1 MKLQIFIFFSIFLGF
16 LDQLQIAV
24 VLDVPKAFGRVW
36 HAGFLHKPKSYGI
49 SDRVFDLSLCF
60 LSNGRLWF
68 VLDGKSSQ
76 EYLVNAG
83 APQRL
88 ILDSAFFWYTLM
100 TFLIGNVHQPS
111 NVSPLKHDWS
121 PQFLKSKNYSV
132 TFLYRKITNGRS
144 GSSSYITQT
153 KLI

>member
-60 LSNGRLWF
+60 LSNGRL
-68 VLDGKSSQ
+68 
-76 EYLVNAG
+76 
-83 APQRL
+83 
-88 ILDSAFFWYTLM
+88 
-100 TFLIGNVHQPS
+100 
-111 NVSPLKHDWS
+111 
-121 PQFLKSKNYSV
+121 
-132 TFLYRKITNGRS
+132 
-144 GSSSYITQT
+144 
-153 KLI
+153 